1 MGMAKVLVAI
11 PHDRFNDD
19 EYLAVINRLDNGIH
33 EVQIGSTHHTEAKG
47 QFGLL
52 VKPDVNLGFVEPDDY
67 DALVFIGGQ
76 GVEEFFLDNAL
87 MNLIRRYYTEKKL
100 IAAIGLAV
108 ELLIYASIVAG
119 HKVTC
124 MPEMIQKIQGAG
136 GYYTGSQT
144 QIDRDILTATDDRA
158 KDEFAQQLLKCLD
171 YLNTKGDLR

>member
-1 MGMAKVLVAI
+1 MAKVLIVI
-11 PHDRFNDD
+11 SHDRFNDD
-19 EYLAVINRLDNGIH
+19 EYRAVLNRLDNGTH
-33 EVQIGSTHHTEAKG
+33 EVETGSTHHTEAKG
-47 QFGLL
+47 QFGLA

-76 GVEEFFLDNAL
+76 GAEEFFLDNTL
-87 MNLIRRYYTEKKL
+87 MNLIHRYYTEKKL
-100 IAAIGLAV
+100 IAAIGLSV
-108 ELLIYASIVAG
+108 ELLIYASVIAG

-158 KDEFAQQLLKCLD
+158 KDEFAEQLLRCLD
-171 YLNTKGDLR
+171 HLNTRRGLR